1 MTIFT
6 MKGGK
11 LEPIAII
18 KGGKTVSYQD
28 FIAQAAAPQQ
38 GDAAKK

>member
-1 MTIFT
+1 MFT

-18 KGGKTVSYQD
+18 KGDKTMSYD
-28 FIAQAAAPQQ
+28 EF
-38 GDAAKK
+38 AKGAK

>member
-11 LEPIAII
+11 LLPIAII
-18 KGGKTVSYQD
+18 KGGKTIKYED
-28 FIAQAAAPQQ
+28 FVAQLTAPAA
-38 GDAAKK
+38 DVAKK

>member
-11 LEPIAII
+11 LLPIAII
-18 KGGKTVSYQD
+18 KSGKTVKYED
-28 FIAQAAAPQQ
+28 FVAQAAAPKP
-38 GDAAKK
+38 GDAAKQ